1 MESLNGANGNERG
14 SSVVARFKNY
24 CIYLYEVDFENLD
37 FFYAD
42 LAQLVEL
49 LICNQWVGSSSL
61 SIGTSFK
68 PLVFQGF
75 LFYLAYLIH
84 HKNSVFIPF

>member
-1 MESLNGANGNERG
+1 MLKIYDIRIAIFIDFIEP
-14 SSVVARFKNY
+14 SVYKGFQSK
-24 CIYLYEVDFENLD
+24 
-37 FFYAD
+37 AD

-49 LICNQWVGSSSL
+49 LICNQWVGGSSP

-84 HKNSVFIPF
+84 HKNSIFIPF